1 MFENE
6 MWLLLL
12 TLGPILLA
20 GLIAFALLTRR
31 KQSPAERREQD
42 AATRRLYKR

>member
-12 TLGPILLA
+12 TVGPIVLA
-20 GLIAFALLTRR
+20 GVIAFALLTRR
-31 KQSPAERREQD
+31 RKSPAEQREQD
-42 AATRRLYKR
+42 AATRRLYR